1 MSPQFQS
8 PGYVAA
14 ISIAGLQGCLF
25 LKIPMRFIAPPPTI
39 GLSSTPP
46 PGSIAA
52 AIALGSNLPSNWGA
66 PLQTLTAA
74 LGVLAQMP
82 GIGVTGLSSFYQTEP
97 IGPAQ
102 PDYLNA
108 CATVVTTRD
117 PDDLL
122 GILHQIED
130 QFGRVRRER
139 WGPRTLDLDLLLYGD
154 RILDTA
160 TIRLP
165 HPGLADRDFVLV
177 PLTEI
182 AGDWWDPRSGRSIQ
196 GLADALKYRDE
207 TKL

>member
-1 MSPQFQS
+1 
-8 PGYVAA
+8 
-14 ISIAGLQGCLF
+14 
-25 LKIPMRFIAPPPTI
+25 MRLVAPPLPI
-39 GLSSTPP
+39 DLSSTPP

-74 LGVLAQMP
+74 LGVLAQTP
-82 GIGVTGLSSFYQTEP
+82 GIEVTGLSSFYQTEP
-97 IGPAQ
+97 IGPVQ

-108 CATVVTTRD
+108 CATVVTTHD

-122 GILHQIED
+122 AILHQVED
-130 QFGRVRRER
+130 RFGRVRLER

-154 RILDTA
+154 RICDSTTLT
-160 TIRLP
+160 LP

-177 PLTEI
+177 PLAEI

-196 GLADALKYRDE
+196 SLVDALKYRSE
-207 TKL
+207 TEI